1 MTARPPDTML
11 AVMRMAPARS
21 AGIPG
26 RTLVTLV
33 VLAVALCFAFVLG
46 PIMLA
51 AATSADH
58 FADQRDI
65 ATHLR
70 DAFVRYWQSGRGD
83 FAPDLAG
90 IVQYWSHYHVAKA
103 AIAALLVVVF
113 VILAVV
119 LWRAFLGASGVGAGG
134 MAALAVSGVLTM
146 LLALASS
153 VIVLANFQGATAPFA
168 SLLSM
173 LPTAPPDARLTDTI
187 QQIGGRLA
195 DYPGAGASPA
205 LAVMVSDYARY
216 HAVLAVT
223 ATVMTVVLV
232 GLCVASWRWFASSGS
247 ATRARRVA
255 ALFGVL
261 SVVTSLAMTV
271 AAVANMTTVAAPVP
285 GLLAFVTGGW

>member
-1 MTARPPDTML
+1 ML
-11 AVMRMAPARS
+11 TGMRMSPARS
-21 AGIPG
+21 AGLPG
-26 RTLVTLV
+26 RTLAALV

-46 PIMLA
+46 PLTLA

-70 DAFVRYWQSGRGD
+70 DAFVGYWQSGRGD
-83 FAPDLAG
+83 FPPDLAG

-113 VILAVV
+113 VVLAVV
-119 LWRAFLGASGVGAGG
+119 LWRAFLARAGRTG
-134 MAALAVSGVLTM
+134 ALAVSGVLAM

-173 LPTAPPDARLTDTI
+173 LPTAPPDARLTDTV
-187 QQIGGRLA
+187 QQISSRLA
-195 DYPGAGASPA
+195 DYPGAGDPPA

-223 ATVMTVVLV
+223 ATIMTVVLV
-232 GLCVASWRWFASSGS
+232 GLCVASWRWFATTGS

-261 SVVTSLAMTV
+261 SVVTSLAMIV
-271 AAVANMTTVAAPVP
+271 VAVANMTTVAAPVP
-285 GLLAFVTGGW
+285 GLLAFFAGGW